1 MVGLEQRLTGL
12 QGTVGGVMTVLEQ
25 ASLGQRLERCES
37 KVDRL
42 SNLVDA
48 LCRHVGFSVSGRRT
62 AQELDVPAEAPAFRD
77 STMDPLDSCP
87 VASHKSTDMPP
98 PVATELSIVQ
108 LSAQPTAATEDPSN
122 APPPIVNLIS
132 ATPQNSQEA
141 ANLQNLL
148 DQHPPAGQSLDPA
161 IFDPID
167 PAEPAVPNFA
177 PPSAPATSDALAAL
191 NNDEASAAL
200 DVPAA
205 PAAAQSPHRPRS
217 RTATPLPP
225 GPDTLEVPGR
235 ITRSKSRS
243 PSPSPVLE
251 TSGKKRKADEGSDD
265 GSDQKKQRV

>member
-12 QGTVGGVMTVLEQ
+12 QGTVGGMMTVLEQ

-37 KVDRL
+37 EVDRL

-48 LCRHVGFSVSGRRT
+48 LCRHVGFSASGRQM
-62 AQELDVPAEAPAFRD
+62 AQELDVPAEAPAFCD
-77 STMDPLDSCP
+77 STMDPLDGCP
-87 VASHKSTDMPP
+87 A
-98 PVATELSIVQ
+98 ATELSIVQ
-108 LSAQPTAATEDPSN
+108 PSAQPTAAAEDPSN

-191 NNDEASAAL
+191 NNDEALAAL

-205 PAAAQSPHRPRS
+205 PAAAQFPR
-217 RTATPLPP
+217 
-225 GPDTLEVPGR
+225 
-235 ITRSKSRS
+235 
-243 PSPSPVLE
+243 
-251 TSGKKRKADEGSDD
+251 
-265 GSDQKKQRV
+265 